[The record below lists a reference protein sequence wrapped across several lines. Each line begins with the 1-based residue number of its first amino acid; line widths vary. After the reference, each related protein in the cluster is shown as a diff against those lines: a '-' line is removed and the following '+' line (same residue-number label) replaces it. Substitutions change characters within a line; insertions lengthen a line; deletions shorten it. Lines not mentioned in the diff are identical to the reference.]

1 MIDEKDLRK
10 LLISAELKRWY
21 ELKIKPAHGW
31 LYDWDSASVLAR
43 ESRFFLA
50 YLKAFDVDARR
61 EYLEKRRKSDAAD
74 DFDKKFDETFLLENF
89 DETRR
94 RGQKNYAKKVAA
106 IYFHFDEELLD
117 WRRDV
122 WLSLDEEWSYRP
134 ERDDR
139 FLATIL
145 MDPALRVKAPDV
157 VQNVFV
163 DWVLPFVG
171 TLTFKRAKRFGYTPE
186 EFAGDAYTRLCG
198 RDGRRKLFANGVEY
212 WLRQRPTA
220 TLRNWCELEAYRVIH
235 AFIQRRRR
243 EKFRTSVNMGD
254 GVKRV
259 GANAAQFDE
268 NETSPLDMQTL
279 FDNFAKRFPAKAHLI
294 ASYLSSGAPF
304 DSLASFWNLGRE
316 KKIDGASLG
325 QRTRRTLD
333 DWRSDA
339 QQQLALGAIPKKSW
353 QEIFHALKKEARTD
367 DKKTTEEEKEEKEPN
382 LAGAP
387 KSAEW
392 RKRVRFLADAAPTE
406 DDATLFKNFLES
418 RRIDETGCFS
428 RLFAEKT
435 QRMGLTPLVREQ
447 AARRDKPSVV
457 PRQNSLRASGSPN
470 VVPVAKILRRY
481 WRHKYAPGRSISFYY
496 ESAEAPGTPGY
507 WIAQVRVPLF
517 AEPDAEIGLTFFGYD
532 PLKSWPTEIAFGN
545 KKIPVVCGVAVFKL
559 FEFRIGIERNLPQV
573 TMLLRRVENRRGEA
587 RWHVKRKNECR
598 ILYRKP
604 VVPDDE

>member
-10 LLISAELKRWY
+10 LLINAELKRWY
-21 ELKIKPAHGW
+21 ERKIEPAHGW
-31 LYDWDSASVLAR
+31 LSDWDASTVLAQ
-43 ESRFFLA
+43 ESCFFLK
-50 YLKAFDVDARR
+50 YLLTFDLEARR
-61 EYLEKRRKSDAAD
+61 EYLEKRRESDAAD
-74 DFDKKFDETFLLENF
+74 DFDEKFDETFLLEQL
-89 DETRR
+89 DESRE
-94 RGQKNYAKKVAA
+94 NYAKKVAA
-106 IYFHFDEELLD
+106 IYFPFDDELRD

-122 WLSLDEEWSYRP
+122 WLNLDEEWSYNSA
-134 ERDDR
+134 RDDL
-139 FLATIL
+139 FLARIL
-145 MDPALRVKAPDV
+145 MDGALRVKTPDV
-157 VQNVFV
+157 VQKVFV

-171 TLTFKRAKRFGYTPE
+171 TLTFRRAKRFGYTPE
-186 EFAGDAYTRLCG
+186 DFAGDTYARLFG

-279 FDNFAKRFPAKAHLI
+279 FDNFARRFPAKAHLI

-304 DSLASFWNLGRE
+304 DLLAHFWNLGQE

-333 DWRSDA
+333 AWRSVA
-339 QQQLALGAIPKKSW
+339 QQQLALGQIPEEAWK
-353 QEIFHALKKEARTD
+353 EIFHSVKKEARTD
-367 DKKTTEEEKEEKEPN
+367 DKKTTEDEKEEKEPN

-387 KSAEW
+387 RSAEW
-392 RKRVRFLADAAPTE
+392 RQRVRFLAEAAPTE

-428 RLFAEKT
+428 RLYEEKT

-447 AARRDKPSVV
+447 ATRRDKPSVV
-457 PRQNSLRASGSPN
+457 PRQNSLRAVGSPN

-481 WRHKYAPGRSISFYY
+481 WRHKYPLEHSITFWY

-507 WIAQVRVPLF
+507 WIGQVRVPLF
-517 AEPDAEIGLTFFGYD
+517 AEPDAEIGLTLSGFD
-532 PLKSWPTEIAFGN
+532 ALESWPVEICFGE
-545 KKIPVVCGVAVFKL
+545 KRTPVVHGVAIFKL
-559 FEFRIGIERNLPQV
+559 SDFRKEIERNLPQV
-573 TMLLRRVENRRGEA
+573 TMLLRRVKNRRGEV
-587 RWHVKRKNECR
+587 RWHVKQKNECR
-598 ILYRKP
+598 LLYRKP
-604 VVPDDE
+604 IVPDDE